1 MVKGIITI
9 GELEN
14 LPNRYINVIYK
25 EYFETMKNKDKQ
37 EALAGAEMEEQ
48 LEEAALQGGL

>member
-1 MVKGIITI
+1 MKGIITI

-25 EYFETMKNKDKQ
+25 EYFENMRNKDKQ

>member
-1 MVKGIITI
+1 MKGIITI

-25 EYFETMKNKDKQ
+25 EYFETMRNKDKQ